1 MGRLNHP
8 VYRNRVGQILADA
21 ALVALAYFLAIANV
35 GGIFASY
42 IFIESEAPGYPTGFG
57 VSMAAALAGIF
68 AVAFLD
74 FSYKRV
80 NKKRDQMSIEDISEK
95 YSEEDLARL
104 GNRSPLFRY
113 TR

>member
-1 MGRLNHP
+1 
-8 VYRNRVGQILADA
+8 
-21 ALVALAYFLAIANV
+21 
-35 GGIFASY
+35 
-42 IFIESEAPGYPTGFG
+42 
-57 VSMAAALAGIF
+57 MAAALAAIF

-74 FSYKRV
+74 FSCKRV

-104 GNRSPLFRY
+104 GNRCPLFRY